1 MEQER
6 TGVYKALAALVAA
19 QPVLVV
25 AMTSRPLV
33 TWCFKLSGIPDAQ
46 HLALLRVASLKMG
59 VGAALFYA
67 LFNIDVLIPG
77 LRKTALPEALRRERS
92 RIHGVW
98 FLGGATIGS
107 CAWAVQCALDG
118 DMLKG
123 LVSLMTGSMLLC
135 SAAMVI

>member
-1 MEQER
+1 MEQEK
-6 TGVYKALAALVAA
+6 TGVYKALAVLVAA
-19 QPVLVV
+19 QPVLVI
-25 AMTSRPLV
+25 AMTSRPLL
-33 TWCFKLSGIPDAQ
+33 WCFKLNGIPDAQ
-46 HLALLRVASLKMG
+46 YLALLRMASLKMG

-77 LRKTALPEALRRERS
+77 LRKTALPEVLRRERS

-98 FLGGATIGS
+98 FLCGATLGS

-123 LVSLMTGSMLLC
+123 LVSLLTGSMLLC